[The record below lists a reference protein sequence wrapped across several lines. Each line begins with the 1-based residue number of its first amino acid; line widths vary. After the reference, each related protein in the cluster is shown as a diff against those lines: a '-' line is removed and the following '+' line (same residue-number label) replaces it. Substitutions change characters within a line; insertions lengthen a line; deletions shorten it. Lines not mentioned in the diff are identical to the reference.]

1 MRLLTIMERH
11 IRDGL
16 HLQLQCGADQVRNI
30 FCATNINFMDQSCT
44 CASLVTNLCCLY
56 PHVHVYVAA
65 NFLSQVSFAFLLFLV
80 MVMYA
85 YEVETKKK

>member
-16 HLQLQCGADQVRNI
+16 HLQLQCSADQVRNI

-56 PHVHVYVAA
+56 VHVYVAA

-85 YEVETKKK
+85 YEVETKEK

>member
-1 MRLLTIMERH
+1 MVYIYSYSAVQIRLE
-11 IRDGL
+11 
-16 HLQLQCGADQVRNI
+16 I
-30 FCATNINFMDQSCT
+30 FFVPLIFMDQSCS

-85 YEVETKKK
+85 YEVETKEK